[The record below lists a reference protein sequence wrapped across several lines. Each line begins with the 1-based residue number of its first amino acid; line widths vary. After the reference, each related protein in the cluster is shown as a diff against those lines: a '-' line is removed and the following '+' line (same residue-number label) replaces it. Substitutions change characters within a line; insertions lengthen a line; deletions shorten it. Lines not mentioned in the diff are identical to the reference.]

1 MTMLWRD
8 RILLNNEDTFL
19 KSTGS
24 LNQFSEDSETEPSTN
39 NCDQFPANLAC

>member
-1 MTMLWRD
+1 MIMLSRD
-8 RILLNNEDTFL
+8 RIFLNNEGTFL
-19 KSTGS
+19 KSTRS